1 MLAALSFEGE
11 TINAPKIGMQW
22 RNEGTE
28 QRGKMD
34 SNNVQQKLYNQ
45 HKTAAIGNHFWYKLK
60 LYYNILL
67 ARLRDGAKPK
77 TLSNA
82 LAIGGIISVG

>member
-1 MLAALSFEGE
+1 
-11 TINAPKIGMQW
+11 
-22 RNEGTE
+22 
-28 QRGKMD
+28 MD

-45 HKTAAIGNHFWYKLK
+45 HKTEAIGNHFWYKLK

-77 TLSNA
+77 TLSNT
-82 LAIGGIISVG
+82 LAIVG